1 MATDKS
7 SVVCVHHANYEQ
19 LQQSASELVNKAIT
33 RRIFVQHLLS
43 PCDQFHP
50 SATSLGIKISPSQPE
65 VPRWYC
71 CSVSRP
77 KETKKYCVKPTSL
90 WQLGNPSKRQ
100 RQLETGFNKR
110 KWGEGAFCQVKLT
123 MHF

>member
-1 MATDKS
+1 MAADKT

-43 PCDQFHP
+43 PGDQFHP
-50 SATSLGIKISPSQPE
+50 SATSLGIQIFPSQPE
-65 VPRWYC
+65 VARCC

-77 KETKKYCVKPTSL
+77 KETKKYLRQTYIIAADP
-90 WQLGNPSKRQ
+90 GKRQ
-100 RQLETGFNKR
+100 HQLETGFNKR